1 MDEEKKNGLDHQDD
15 SSEINLENKQDLGET
30 SEKTLEQNDSKIKNN
45 VIKNIISTKFFIIS
59 SASLTAIILIVV
71 LAVSGLFVHT
81 HNFGEW
87 KEIVSSKCET
97 VGKSERVC
105 ECGEVETQRIPPM
118 GHTPG
123 EWVTDS
129 TATCT
134 TNGSKHQE
142 CLVCNETVNT
152 QILSAFGHSEGNWVI
167 DSNSTCTTNGS
178 KHQVCSICN
187 ETINTQIIPKVGHT
201 EGKWITDKNA
211 FCTTDGIAHQI
222 CSVCNETLQTLTLP
236 AFGHTEGNWVVDSN
250 STCATNGSKH
260 QVCSVCDATIKTETL
275 KALGHTDGEWV
286 TDSNAT
292 CTTNGSKHQVCSVC
306 DATINTEEIRSLGHN
321 YNADEITKATET
333 TNLRILF
340 VCERCQ
346 SSHSQEYGS
355 IVVSS
360 QLTGSGIIISG
371 GTYYTR
377 SFEVTASGGYG
388 NYMYKFESGS
398 NLLRDYSSNNE
409 ITVQGNALIDI
420 ATITITVMDEAGQKT
435 VYKIKGDGRYVES
448 YVVYD

>member
-178 KHQVCSICN
+178 KHQVCS
-187 ETINTQIIPKVGHT
+187 
-201 EGKWITDKNA
+201 
-211 FCTTDGIAHQI
+211 
-222 CSVCNETLQTLTLP
+222 VCN
-236 AFGHTEGNWVVDSN
+236 
-250 STCATNGSKH
+250 
-260 QVCSVCDATIKTETL
+260 ATIKTETL
-275 KALGHTDGEWV
+275 PALGHTGGKWMIDL
-286 TDSNAT
+286 DAT
-292 CTTNGSKHQVCSVC
+292 CTTNGSMHQVCSVC
-306 DATINTEEIRSLGHN
+306 NATIKIETLPVFGHDYQLDSLENNGHVGSKIIYKCMWCNDTYEATIEELSINVRKRG
-321 YNADEITKATET
+321 T
-333 TNLRILF
+333 
-340 VCERCQ
+340 
-346 SSHSQEYGS
+346 SSAIINGYG
-355 IVVSS
+355 
-360 QLTGSGIIISG
+360 
-371 GTYYTR
+371 YYST
-377 SFEVTASGGYG
+377 SWEVTVTGGYG
-388 NYMYKFESGS
+388 AYEYKYEV
-398 NLLRDYSSNNE
+398 YSSASSTTPISHLTQEYTDNNLYGMDYNGYGNPIE
-409 ITVQGNALIDI
+409 GWILKVTVRDSAGN
-420 ATITITVMDEAGQKT
+420 TKE
-435 VYKIKGDGRYVES
+435 YRYPM
-448 YVVYD
+448 